1 MTPIINKEDFE
12 ERLRQELQ
20 NEANVTPI
28 DASDNR
34 DLQGTFRSRCRT
46 AERKEKKVQQ
56 SGTFCRKEGNILPFH
71 GVPYGTFSQ
80 DKPL

>member
-28 DASDNR
+28 DASDN
-34 DLQGTFRSRCRT
+34 Q
-46 AERKEKKVQQ
+46 
-56 SGTFCRKEGNILPFH
+56 I
-71 GVPYGTFSQ
+71 Y
-80 DKPL
+80 

>member
-20 NEANVTPI
+20 KDFLLMIFLYIVMPI
-28 DASDNR
+28 Y
-34 DLQGTFRSRCRT
+34 FRSRCRT

-56 SGTFCRKEGNILPFH
+56 SGTFRRKEGNILPFH